1 MPGATKFRD
10 FASFWGLLARDYY
23 IISDADETSSSL
35 KEAFLQ
41 DNYTGT
47 WYKYDEFNIPKQI
60 FTCEDFIDVDYIV
73 SCAKKFGD
81 ANNFSTKINK
91 EKLLDESISN
101 VSCIEEWIRF
111 HESDK
116 KKSKK
121 LIMDFKT
128 MLASNIK
135 KENIIDEYKIL
146 IDGIIE
152 KLGL

>member
-1 MPGATKFRD
+1 M
-10 FASFWGLLARDYY
+10 
-23 IISDADETSSSL
+23 
-35 KEAFLQ
+35 
-41 DNYTGT
+41 
-47 WYKYDEFNIPKQI
+47 
-60 FTCEDFIDVDYIV
+60 